1 MLPKEHNRYRYLLS
15 EGNVEDD
22 IRDIETNADVVNMTI
37 LHRVW
42 PVNKIIIYTDIDVEP
57 LAVEHPDGGGVGGD

>member
-1 MLPKEHNRYRYLLS
+1 MLLKEHNRYRYLLP

-37 LHRVW
+37 LHRAW
-42 PVNKIIIYTDIDVEP
+42 PANKIIIYIDIDVEP

>member
-1 MLPKEHNRYRYLLS
+1 MLPKEYNRYRYLLS

-37 LHRVW
+37 LHRAW
-42 PVNKIIIYTDIDVEP
+42 PANKIIIYIDIDVEP
-57 LAVEHPDGGGVGGD
+57 LAVEHPDGGGD